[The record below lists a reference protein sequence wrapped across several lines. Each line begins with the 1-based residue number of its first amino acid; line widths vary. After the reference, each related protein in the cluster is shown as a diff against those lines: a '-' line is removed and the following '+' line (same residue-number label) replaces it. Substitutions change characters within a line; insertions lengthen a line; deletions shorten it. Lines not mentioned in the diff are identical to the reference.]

1 LRSLAVSNRKV
12 ENIEYKLTDLIKN
25 NKVETW
31 SKSLKEVFLLLMLQ
45 DFQIKFLR

>member
-1 LRSLAVSNRKV
+1 MRSLAVSNRKV